1 MMAHKSL
8 RKSVVLLSGGLDSTV
23 AFKKVY
29 DETNVILA
37 LSFNYGQRAA
47 QKEIEAAKRI
57 CQRFSVKHRVIDLPW
72 LKEITATSLVDR
84 KKALP
89 QLKESELD
97 NKAGKASESA
107 QAVWVPNRNGIFI
120 NIAAAFCEILEAD
133 LLVTGFNAEEAA
145 TFPDN
150 SPQFIGA
157 INASLQF
164 STLKDMEVVSPTL
177 GFDKAGIVDLGIEI
191 GAPLEEIWSCY
202 EDGDRMCGKCESCM
216 RLKRALSSSSS
227 DLEKKLY
234 K

>member
-1 MMAHKSL
+1 MTHKSL

-29 DETNVILA
+29 DETDVVLA

-47 QKEIEAAKRI
+47 KKEIEAAQRI
-57 CQRFSVKHRVIDLPW
+57 CRRFSVKHKVIDLPW
-72 LKEITATSLVDR
+72 LREITATSLVDR
-84 KKALP
+84 EKDLP
-89 QLKESELD
+89 SLKESELD
-97 NKAGKASESA
+97 NETGKAGQSA
-107 QAVWVPNRNGIFI
+107 QAVWVPNRNGVFI
-120 NIAAAFCEILEAD
+120 NIAAAFCESLGAD

-150 SPQFIGA
+150 SPHFIGA
-157 INASLQF
+157 INASLEY
-164 STLKDMEVVSPTL
+164 STLTDMEVVSPTL
-177 GFDKAGIVDLGIEI
+177 GFDKSGIVELGMEI

-216 RLKRALSSSSS
+216 RLKRALSSSGS